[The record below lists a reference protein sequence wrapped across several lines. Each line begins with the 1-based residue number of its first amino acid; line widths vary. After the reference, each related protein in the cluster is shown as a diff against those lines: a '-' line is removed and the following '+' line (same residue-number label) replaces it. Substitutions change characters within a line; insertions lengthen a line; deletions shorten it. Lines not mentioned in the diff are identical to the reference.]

1 MNIGVVGVNH
11 NLAPINVRE
20 AVSFTDTKK
29 IEAINI
35 LLDREIDEIVILSTC
50 NRSEIYISGENIQQ
64 KVDEVAN
71 FYKDYFGVKDIEQY
85 LFKKTNLEAIQH
97 LFDVTAGLDSLV
109 VGEDQIL
116 GQVKDAHEFCMK
128 LGATK
133 KVFNKLFRDAVTTS
147 KEIKTITKISQQPLS
162 ISYIGVK
169 LLKEKM
175 GTLEGKNALIV
186 GLGKMN
192 LLTLNHLEE
201 ENVKNIYIA
210 NRNIEKT
217 KEIENKF
224 DNIIPIEY
232 SDRHKIIQEKS
243 IDIVISATS
252 SPHLVIKYDD
262 MPKLDKKIYIMD
274 IALPRDI
281 DTKLKELNYEGY
293 VIATGASSTRKLNV
307 PGNEYAINAV
317 DFLAN
322 NMPCN
327 NQVAIIGG
335 GLTGCE
341 IAYELALQGKHPFI
355 IEMADD
361 ILKVPGSCMAN
372 TSFLRDAF
380 KFYNV
385 PIYTLAKTIAIL
397 PDAVFIEN
405 NNGHK
410 KQLNCDTIV
419 TSIGYVNEKSFEKKN
434 NVHIIGDADKVANLK
449 HAIWQANDLA
459 VRI

>member
-281 DTKLKELNYEGY
+281 DTKLKELNYVELY
-293 VIATGASSTRKLNV
+293 DIDDVK
-307 PGNEYAINAV
+307 
-317 DFLAN
+317 
-322 NMPCN
+322 
-327 NQVAIIGG
+327 
-335 GLTGCE
+335 E
-341 IAYELALQGKHPFI
+341 IHDKNDIKRNELAQKAQEIIKIKIDEFTEWLDLTFI
-355 IEMADD
+355 DPTIQSLNSKCIEIKEDTLEYIFRKIDLNQREQKIIDKMLGSA
-361 ILKVPGSCMAN
+361 LKRVI
-372 TSFLRDAF
+372 RE
-380 KFYNV
+380 
-385 PIYTLAKTIAIL
+385 PII
-397 PDAVFIEN
+397 
-405 NNGHK
+405 
-410 KQLNCDTIV
+410 
-419 TSIGYVNEKSFEKKN
+419 
-434 NVHIIGDADKVANLK
+434 NLK
-449 HAIWQANDLA
+449 QVKNKGQREEYIKVIEDLFE
-459 VRI
+459 I

>member
-35 LLDREIDEIVILSTC
+35 LLDSEIDEIVILSTC

-281 DTKLKELNYEGY
+281 DTKLKELNYFELY
-293 VIATGASSTRKLNV
+293 DIDDLK
-307 PGNEYAINAV
+307 
-317 DFLAN
+317 
-322 NMPCN
+322 
-327 NQVAIIGG
+327 
-335 GLTGCE
+335 E
-341 IAYELALQGKHPFI
+341 IHDKNDIKRNELAQKAQEIIKIKIDEFTEWLDLTFI
-355 IEMADD
+355 DPTIQSLNSKCIEIKEDTLEYIFRKIDLNQREQKIIDKMLGSA
-361 ILKVPGSCMAN
+361 LKRVI
-372 TSFLRDAF
+372 RE
-380 KFYNV
+380 
-385 PIYTLAKTIAIL
+385 PII
-397 PDAVFIEN
+397 
-405 NNGHK
+405 
-410 KQLNCDTIV
+410 
-419 TSIGYVNEKSFEKKN
+419 
-434 NVHIIGDADKVANLK
+434 NLK
-449 HAIWQANDLA
+449 QVKNKGQREEYIKVIEDLFE
-459 VRI
+459 I

>member
-35 LLDREIDEIVILSTC
+35 LLDSEIDEIVILSTC

-85 LFKKTNLEAIQH
+85 LFKKTTLEAIQH

-243 IDIVISATS
+243 IDLVISATS
-252 SPHLVIKYDD
+252 SPHVVLKYDD

-281 DTKLKELNYEGY
+281 DTKLKELNYVELY
-293 VIATGASSTRKLNV
+293 DIDDLK
-307 PGNEYAINAV
+307 
-317 DFLAN
+317 
-322 NMPCN
+322 
-327 NQVAIIGG
+327 
-335 GLTGCE
+335 E
-341 IAYELALQGKHPFI
+341 IHDKNDIKRNELAQKAQEIIKIKIDEFTEWLDLTFI
-355 IEMADD
+355 DPTIQSLNSKCIEIKEDTLEYIFRKIDLNQREQKIIDKMLGSA
-361 ILKVPGSCMAN
+361 LKRVI
-372 TSFLRDAF
+372 RE
-380 KFYNV
+380 
-385 PIYTLAKTIAIL
+385 PII
-397 PDAVFIEN
+397 
-405 NNGHK
+405 
-410 KQLNCDTIV
+410 
-419 TSIGYVNEKSFEKKN
+419 
-434 NVHIIGDADKVANLK
+434 NLK
-449 HAIWQANDLA
+449 QVKNKGQREEYIKVIEDLFE
-459 VRI
+459 I

>member
-29 IEAINI
+29 IEVINI
-35 LLDREIDEIVILSTC
+35 LLDKEIEEVVIISTC
-50 NRSEIYISGENIQQ
+50 NRSEIYINAENIDI
-64 KVDEVAN
+64 KINELSD
-71 FYKDYFGVKDIEQY
+71 FYEQYFGVKDINKY

-281 DTKLKELNYEGY
+281 DTKLKELNYVELY
-293 VIATGASSTRKLNV
+293 DIDDLK
-307 PGNEYAINAV
+307 
-317 DFLAN
+317 
-322 NMPCN
+322 
-327 NQVAIIGG
+327 
-335 GLTGCE
+335 E
-341 IAYELALQGKHPFI
+341 IHDKNDIKRNELAQKAQEIIKIKIDEFTEWLDLTFI
-355 IEMADD
+355 DPTIQSLNSKCIEIKEDTLEYIFRKIDLNQREQKIIDKMLGSA
-361 ILKVPGSCMAN
+361 LKRVI
-372 TSFLRDAF
+372 RE
-380 KFYNV
+380 
-385 PIYTLAKTIAIL
+385 PII
-397 PDAVFIEN
+397 
-405 NNGHK
+405 
-410 KQLNCDTIV
+410 
-419 TSIGYVNEKSFEKKN
+419 
-434 NVHIIGDADKVANLK
+434 NLK
-449 HAIWQANDLA
+449 QVKNKGQREEYIKVIEDLFE
-459 VRI
+459 I

>member
-35 LLDREIDEIVILSTC
+35 LLDSEIDEIVILSTC

-281 DTKLKELNYEGY
+281 DTKLKELNYVELY
-293 VIATGASSTRKLNV
+293 DIDDLK
-307 PGNEYAINAV
+307 
-317 DFLAN
+317 
-322 NMPCN
+322 
-327 NQVAIIGG
+327 
-335 GLTGCE
+335 E
-341 IAYELALQGKHPFI
+341 IHDKNDIKRNELAQKAQEIIKIKIDEFTEWLDLTFI
-355 IEMADD
+355 DPTIQSLNSKCIEIKEDTLEYIFRKIDLNQREQKIIDKMLGSA
-361 ILKVPGSCMAN
+361 LKRVI
-372 TSFLRDAF
+372 RE
-380 KFYNV
+380 
-385 PIYTLAKTIAIL
+385 PII
-397 PDAVFIEN
+397 
-405 NNGHK
+405 
-410 KQLNCDTIV
+410 
-419 TSIGYVNEKSFEKKN
+419 
-434 NVHIIGDADKVANLK
+434 NLK
-449 HAIWQANDLA
+449 QVKNKGKREEYIKVIEDLFE
-459 VRI
+459 I

>member
-35 LLDREIDEIVILSTC
+35 LLDSEIDEIVILSTC

-85 LFKKTNLEAIQH
+85 LFKKTTLEAIQH

-281 DTKLKELNYEGY
+281 DTKLKELNFVELYD
-293 VIATGASSTRKLNV
+293 IDDLK
-307 PGNEYAINAV
+307 
-317 DFLAN
+317 
-322 NMPCN
+322 
-327 NQVAIIGG
+327 
-335 GLTGCE
+335 E
-341 IAYELALQGKHPFI
+341 IHDKNDIKRNELAQKAQEIIKIKIDEFTEWLDLTFI
-355 IEMADD
+355 DPTIQSLNSKCIEIKEDTLEYIFRKIDLNQREQKIIDKMLGSA
-361 ILKVPGSCMAN
+361 LKRVI
-372 TSFLRDAF
+372 RE
-380 KFYNV
+380 
-385 PIYTLAKTIAIL
+385 PII
-397 PDAVFIEN
+397 
-405 NNGHK
+405 
-410 KQLNCDTIV
+410 
-419 TSIGYVNEKSFEKKN
+419 
-434 NVHIIGDADKVANLK
+434 NLK
-449 HAIWQANDLA
+449 QVKNKGQREEYIKVIEDLFE
-459 VRI
+459 I

>member
-50 NRSEIYISGENIQQ
+50 NRSEIYISGEDIQQ

-281 DTKLKELNYEGY
+281 DTKLKELNYVELY
-293 VIATGASSTRKLNV
+293 DIDDLK
-307 PGNEYAINAV
+307 
-317 DFLAN
+317 
-322 NMPCN
+322 
-327 NQVAIIGG
+327 
-335 GLTGCE
+335 E
-341 IAYELALQGKHPFI
+341 IHDKNDIKRNELAQKAQEIIKIKIDEFTEWLDLTFI
-355 IEMADD
+355 DPTIQSLNSKCIEIKEDTLEYIFRKIDLNQREQKIIDKMLGSA
-361 ILKVPGSCMAN
+361 LKRVI
-372 TSFLRDAF
+372 RE
-380 KFYNV
+380 
-385 PIYTLAKTIAIL
+385 PII
-397 PDAVFIEN
+397 
-405 NNGHK
+405 
-410 KQLNCDTIV
+410 
-419 TSIGYVNEKSFEKKN
+419 
-434 NVHIIGDADKVANLK
+434 NLK
-449 HAIWQANDLA
+449 QVKNKGQREEYIKVIEDLFE
-459 VRI
+459 I

>member
-11 NLAPINVRE
+11 NLAQINVRE

-281 DTKLKELNYEGY
+281 DTKLKELNYVELY
-293 VIATGASSTRKLNV
+293 DIDDLK
-307 PGNEYAINAV
+307 
-317 DFLAN
+317 
-322 NMPCN
+322 
-327 NQVAIIGG
+327 
-335 GLTGCE
+335 E
-341 IAYELALQGKHPFI
+341 IHDKNDIKRNELAQKAQEIIKIKIDEFTEWLDLTFI
-355 IEMADD
+355 DPTIQSLNSKCIEIKEDTLEYIFRKIDLNQREQKIIDKMLGSA
-361 ILKVPGSCMAN
+361 LKRVI
-372 TSFLRDAF
+372 RE
-380 KFYNV
+380 
-385 PIYTLAKTIAIL
+385 PII
-397 PDAVFIEN
+397 
-405 NNGHK
+405 
-410 KQLNCDTIV
+410 
-419 TSIGYVNEKSFEKKN
+419 
-434 NVHIIGDADKVANLK
+434 NLK
-449 HAIWQANDLA
+449 QVKNKGQREEYIKVIEDLFE
-459 VRI
+459 I

>member
-11 NLAPINVRE
+11 NLAPIIVRE

-35 LLDREIDEIVILSTC
+35 LLDRDIDEIVILSTC

-64 KVDEVAN
+64 KVDEVEN

-281 DTKLKELNYEGY
+281 DTKLKELNYVELY
-293 VIATGASSTRKLNV
+293 DIDDLK
-307 PGNEYAINAV
+307 
-317 DFLAN
+317 
-322 NMPCN
+322 
-327 NQVAIIGG
+327 
-335 GLTGCE
+335 E
-341 IAYELALQGKHPFI
+341 IHDKNDIKRNELAQKAQEIIKIKIDEFTEWLDLTFI
-355 IEMADD
+355 DPTIQSLNSKCIEIKEDTLEYIFRKIDLNQREQKIIDKMLGSA
-361 ILKVPGSCMAN
+361 LKRVI
-372 TSFLRDAF
+372 RE
-380 KFYNV
+380 
-385 PIYTLAKTIAIL
+385 PII
-397 PDAVFIEN
+397 
-405 NNGHK
+405 
-410 KQLNCDTIV
+410 
-419 TSIGYVNEKSFEKKN
+419 
-434 NVHIIGDADKVANLK
+434 NLK
-449 HAIWQANDLA
+449 QVKNKGQREEYIKVIEDLFE
-459 VRI
+459 I

>member
-35 LLDREIDEIVILSTC
+35 LLDSEIDEIVILSTC

-162 ISYIGVK
+162 ISYISVK

-281 DTKLKELNYEGY
+281 DTKLKELNYVELY
-293 VIATGASSTRKLNV
+293 DIDDLK
-307 PGNEYAINAV
+307 
-317 DFLAN
+317 
-322 NMPCN
+322 
-327 NQVAIIGG
+327 
-335 GLTGCE
+335 E
-341 IAYELALQGKHPFI
+341 IHDKNDIKRNELAQKAQEIIKIKIDEFTEWLDLTFI
-355 IEMADD
+355 DPTIQSLNSKCIEIKEDTLEYIFRKIDLNQREQKIIDKMLGSA
-361 ILKVPGSCMAN
+361 LKRVI
-372 TSFLRDAF
+372 RE
-380 KFYNV
+380 
-385 PIYTLAKTIAIL
+385 PII
-397 PDAVFIEN
+397 
-405 NNGHK
+405 
-410 KQLNCDTIV
+410 
-419 TSIGYVNEKSFEKKN
+419 
-434 NVHIIGDADKVANLK
+434 NLK
-449 HAIWQANDLA
+449 QVKNKGQREEYIKVIEDLFE
-459 VRI
+459 I

>member
-35 LLDREIDEIVILSTC
+35 LLDSEIDEIVILSTC
-50 NRSEIYISGENIQQ
+50 NRSEIYISGEIIQQ

-85 LFKKTNLEAIQH
+85 LFKKTTLEAIQH

-281 DTKLKELNYEGY
+281 DTKLKELNYVELY
-293 VIATGASSTRKLNV
+293 DIDDLK
-307 PGNEYAINAV
+307 
-317 DFLAN
+317 
-322 NMPCN
+322 
-327 NQVAIIGG
+327 
-335 GLTGCE
+335 E
-341 IAYELALQGKHPFI
+341 IHDKNDIKRNELAQKAQEIIKIKIDEFTEWLDLTFI
-355 IEMADD
+355 DPTIQSLNSKCIEIKEDTLEYIFRKIDLNQREQKIIDKMLGSA
-361 ILKVPGSCMAN
+361 LKRVI
-372 TSFLRDAF
+372 RE
-380 KFYNV
+380 
-385 PIYTLAKTIAIL
+385 PII
-397 PDAVFIEN
+397 
-405 NNGHK
+405 
-410 KQLNCDTIV
+410 
-419 TSIGYVNEKSFEKKN
+419 
-434 NVHIIGDADKVANLK
+434 NLK
-449 HAIWQANDLA
+449 QVKNKGQREEYIKVIEDLFE
-459 VRI
+459 I

>member
-35 LLDREIDEIVILSTC
+35 LLDRDIDEIVILSTC

-85 LFKKTNLEAIQH
+85 LFKKTTLEAIQH

-281 DTKLKELNYEGY
+281 DTKLKELNYVELY
-293 VIATGASSTRKLNV
+293 DIDDLK
-307 PGNEYAINAV
+307 
-317 DFLAN
+317 
-322 NMPCN
+322 
-327 NQVAIIGG
+327 
-335 GLTGCE
+335 E
-341 IAYELALQGKHPFI
+341 IHDKNDIKRNELAQKAQEIIKIKIDEFTEWLDLTFI
-355 IEMADD
+355 DPTIQSLNSKCIEIKEDTLEYIFRKIDLNQREQKIIDKMLGSA
-361 ILKVPGSCMAN
+361 LKRVI
-372 TSFLRDAF
+372 RE
-380 KFYNV
+380 
-385 PIYTLAKTIAIL
+385 PII
-397 PDAVFIEN
+397 
-405 NNGHK
+405 
-410 KQLNCDTIV
+410 
-419 TSIGYVNEKSFEKKN
+419 
-434 NVHIIGDADKVANLK
+434 NLK
-449 HAIWQANDLA
+449 QVKNKGQREEYIKVIEDLFE
-459 VRI
+459 I

>member
-201 ENVKNIYIA
+201 ENVKNIAQKLKNDSRKYDNDIFSSLSFNCHTIETACLITLLELIKHDTPIYVCKNCGKYFIPSSKKNTLYCNNIYEHGKTCQEIGAMITYNEKLKKDEINSLYRKTLSAKKMLA
-210 NRNIEKT
+210 NRNPDIPMYLEKYE
-217 KEIENKF
+217 KWKNEANKF
-224 DNIIPIEY
+224 KKDIKQGLRTEEEFLKWIE
-232 SDRHKIIQEKS
+232 E
-243 IDIVISATS
+243 
-252 SPHLVIKYDD
+252 
-262 MPKLDKKIYIMD
+262 
-274 IALPRDI
+274 
-281 DTKLKELNYEGY
+281 
-293 VIATGASSTRKLNV
+293 TRK
-307 PGNEYAINAV
+307 
-317 DFLAN
+317 
-322 NMPCN
+322 
-327 NQVAIIGG
+327 
-335 GLTGCE
+335 
-341 IAYELALQGKHPFI
+341 K
-355 IEMADD
+355 
-361 ILKVPGSCMAN
+361 
-372 TSFLRDAF
+372 
-380 KFYNV
+380 
-385 PIYTLAKTIAIL
+385 
-397 PDAVFIEN
+397 
-405 NNGHK
+405 
-410 KQLNCDTIV
+410 
-419 TSIGYVNEKSFEKKN
+419 
-434 NVHIIGDADKVANLK
+434 
-449 HAIWQANDLA
+449 
-459 VRI
+459 

>member
-281 DTKLKELNYEGY
+281 DTKLKELKSDNSQILLSHRAELMNLYAENNYECVLSGHTHGGY
-293 VIATGASSTRKLNV
+293 IQIPFFGAIFAS
-307 PGNEYAINAV
+307 
-317 DFLAN
+317 
-322 NMPCN
+322 
-327 NQVAIIGG
+327 NQGVRPQYVNGVY
-335 GLTGCE
+335 T
-341 IAYELALQGKHPFI
+341 K
-355 IEMADD
+355 
-361 ILKVPGSCMAN
+361 AN
-372 TSFLRDAF
+372 TTMIVSRGIGVGQFPFRLF
-380 KFYNV
+380 NFGE
-385 PIYTLAKTIAIL
+385 IL
-397 PDAVFIEN
+397 SI
-405 NNGHK
+405 H
-410 KQLNCDTIV
+410 LN
-419 TSIGYVNEKSFEKKN
+419 
-434 NVHIIGDADKVANLK
+434 
-449 HAIWQANDLA
+449 
-459 VRI
+459 

>member
-109 VGEDQIL
+109 LGEDQIL

-281 DTKLKELNYEGY
+281 DTKLKELNYVELY
-293 VIATGASSTRKLNV
+293 DIDDLK
-307 PGNEYAINAV
+307 
-317 DFLAN
+317 
-322 NMPCN
+322 
-327 NQVAIIGG
+327 
-335 GLTGCE
+335 E
-341 IAYELALQGKHPFI
+341 IHDKNDIKRNELAQKAQEIIKIKIDEFTEWLDLTFI
-355 IEMADD
+355 DPTIQSLNSKCIEIKEDTLEYIFRKIDLNQREQKIIDKMLGSA
-361 ILKVPGSCMAN
+361 LKRVI
-372 TSFLRDAF
+372 RE
-380 KFYNV
+380 
-385 PIYTLAKTIAIL
+385 PII
-397 PDAVFIEN
+397 
-405 NNGHK
+405 
-410 KQLNCDTIV
+410 
-419 TSIGYVNEKSFEKKN
+419 
-434 NVHIIGDADKVANLK
+434 NLK
-449 HAIWQANDLA
+449 QVKNKGQREEYIKVIEDLFE
-459 VRI
+459 I

>member
-281 DTKLKELNYEGY
+281 DTKLKELNYVELY
-293 VIATGASSTRKLNV
+293 DIDDLK
-307 PGNEYAINAV
+307 
-317 DFLAN
+317 
-322 NMPCN
+322 
-327 NQVAIIGG
+327 
-335 GLTGCE
+335 E
-341 IAYELALQGKHPFI
+341 IHDKNDIKRNELAQKAQEIIKIKIDEFTEWLDLTFI
-355 IEMADD
+355 DPTIQSLNSKCIEIKEDTLEYIFRKIDLNQREQKIIDKMLGSA
-361 ILKVPGSCMAN
+361 LKRVI
-372 TSFLRDAF
+372 RE
-380 KFYNV
+380 
-385 PIYTLAKTIAIL
+385 PII
-397 PDAVFIEN
+397 
-405 NNGHK
+405 
-410 KQLNCDTIV
+410 
-419 TSIGYVNEKSFEKKN
+419 
-434 NVHIIGDADKVANLK
+434 NLK
-449 HAIWQANDLA
+449 QVKNKGQSEEYIKVIEDLFE
-459 VRI
+459 I

>member
-35 LLDREIDEIVILSTC
+35 LLDSEIDEIVILSTC
-50 NRSEIYISGENIQQ
+50 NRSEIYISGENIQR

-175 GTLEGKNALIV
+175 GTLECKNALIV

-281 DTKLKELNYEGY
+281 DTKLKELNYVELY
-293 VIATGASSTRKLNV
+293 DIDDLK
-307 PGNEYAINAV
+307 
-317 DFLAN
+317 
-322 NMPCN
+322 
-327 NQVAIIGG
+327 
-335 GLTGCE
+335 E
-341 IAYELALQGKHPFI
+341 IHDKNDIKRNELAQKAQEIIKIKIDEFTEWLDLTFI
-355 IEMADD
+355 DPTIQSLNSKCIEIKEDTLEYIFRKIDLNQREQKIIDKMLGSA
-361 ILKVPGSCMAN
+361 LKRVI
-372 TSFLRDAF
+372 RE
-380 KFYNV
+380 
-385 PIYTLAKTIAIL
+385 PII
-397 PDAVFIEN
+397 
-405 NNGHK
+405 
-410 KQLNCDTIV
+410 
-419 TSIGYVNEKSFEKKN
+419 
-434 NVHIIGDADKVANLK
+434 NLK
-449 HAIWQANDLA
+449 QVKNKGQREEYIKVIEDLFE
-459 VRI
+459 I